1 MWKKGI
7 WPKISRRGEKDM
19 NHCKRRMGRNKGR
32 SGRGRGSIGT
42 PICYRSVNTQV
53 IKSRIK
59 DCTKEL
65 KIDAVTYSY
74 TD

>member
-1 MWKKGI
+1 M
-7 WPKISRRGEKDM
+7 
-19 NHCKRRMGRNKGR
+19 KRRLLGYTGGELERQAALVVLR

-42 PICYRSVNTQV
+42 PIYYRSVNTQV

>member
-1 MWKKGI
+1 M
-7 WPKISRRGEKDM
+7 
-19 NHCKRRMGRNKGR
+19 KRRLLGYTGGELERQAALVVLR